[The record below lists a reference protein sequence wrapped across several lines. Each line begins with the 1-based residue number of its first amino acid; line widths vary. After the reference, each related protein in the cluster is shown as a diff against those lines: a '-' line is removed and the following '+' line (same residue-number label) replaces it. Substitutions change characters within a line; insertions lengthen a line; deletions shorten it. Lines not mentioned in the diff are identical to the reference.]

1 MVSSTVSR
9 AAPRNSLNEGFL
21 GAQKLSLAS
30 GCRPHLT
37 DFKSKQSMNTSEL
50 KSLTG
55 VAPGTGSTPSAP
67 SPPNFQDTSLAHL
80 PQDTVG
86 PYAVSQAS
94 ASLFSHRNLNVY
106 VVGDVGHPKASVIRV
121 VHISDTRGVSDSY
134 SDQLPNG
141 HILVHSGDFLGGP
154 PARRYRSGYTALGK
168 CPKLKRLQRLPLPPE
183 ESLASVSE
191 DWKSRLGNINE
202 FFRRQPHPFKIFV
215 SGCWDY
221 FGEDARKRPSP
232 TEIQQHLPSAIYLED
247 VWCKVLGLKIYGI
260 PWTSADDLRPQD
272 GRSTF
277 TLTTSRLSFRRF
289 FSKMTGRHAGEHR
302 RHRCL
307 SSCVGEKARPDCVR
321 ACDNWNYVRNPRNF
335 SACDGFVLPSIDAV
349 SERYKKVPSDID
361 ILVSHMPAWRPELYS
376 QVVERIRYANLRLL
390 LQNLPYSTH
399 FAERHALLPLV
410 A

>member
-1 MVSSTVSR
+1 MVSSTVSPT
-9 AAPRNSLNEGFL
+9 APRDSLNEGFI

-37 DFKSKQSMNTSEL
+37 DTKFKQSMKVSEL

-55 VAPGTGSTPSAP
+55 VAPGIGSTASAP
-67 SPPNFQDTSLAHL
+67 SPPNFQNTSSALL
-80 PQDTVG
+80 PRGTAS
-86 PYAVSQAS
+86 PYTASQAS
-94 ASLFSHRNLNVY
+94 GSLFSHRNLNVY

-121 VHISDTRGVSDSY
+121 VHISDTRGISDSY

-154 PARRYRSGYTALGK
+154 PARRCRSSNTALSK
-168 CPKLKRLQRLPLPPE
+168 YPKFKRLQRPPDTPE
-183 ESLASVSE
+183 VSSTPASE
-191 DWKSRLGNINE
+191 DWKTKLSSINE

-221 FGEDARKRPSP
+221 FGQDAGKRPSP
-232 TEIQQHLPSAIYLED
+232 REIQQHLPSAIYLED

-277 TLTTSRLSFRRF
+277 TLTSSKLSFRRF
-289 FSKMTGRHAGEHR
+289 FSKMTGRHAGELR

-307 SSCVGEKARPDCVR
+307 SSCVGEKTRAADCMH
-321 ACDNWNYVRNPRNF
+321 ACDSSNYVKNSP
-335 SACDGFVLPSIDAV
+335 SVSDCDGFVLPTIDAV
-349 SERYKKVPSDID
+349 SERYMKVPSDID
-361 ILVSHMPAWRPELYS
+361 ILISHMPAWRPELYS
-376 QVVERIRYANLRLL
+376 QVVERIR
-390 LQNLPYSTH
+390 
-399 FAERHALLPLV
+399 
-410 A
+410 